1 MNKIYLM
8 LISFSLIF
16 SSCETDFDVNAQWQ
30 EIMVVYGLLD
40 QSQSRQYI
48 RVNKAYLGEGDAFQ
62 MGSISDSIN
71 FPDSILEVKIYKL
84 LPNNDIIDSI
94 ELDTLTIMK
103 EDGLFA
109 SDNHFVYAS
118 LESDASFFVSDKL
131 YSLLIRNKRSGHTA
145 TSVTSLVP
153 VSTFTNLPSEITI
166 DQPFKFNFYNP
177 NYADSLKF
185 QVKKIDWDKYTPGRI
200 YQVDVRFNYL
210 ENNVDTLSLIWQQP
224 LVSDNSINL
233 EGAEFFSFLRN
244 NLDNN
249 NAVREFISLDLFLTV
264 GSVELANYITL
275 NSPSTSLVQQRPPYT
290 NIIDREGFD
299 GVGLFS
305 SRSTTQLL
313 GIDLHEMTR
322 TYLREEL
329 DRNFN

>member
-1 MNKIYLM
+1 MNKIYLI

-62 MGSISDSIN
+62 IGGISDSIN

-84 LPNNDIIDSI
+84 LPNTDIIDSI
-94 ELDTLTIMK
+94 ELDTLTIIK

-109 SDNHFVYAS
+109 SDNHLVYAS
-118 LESDASFFVSDKL
+118 LESDSSFFVSDKL
-131 YSLLIRNKRSGHTA
+131 YSLLIRNKRSGHIA
-145 TSVTSLVP
+145 SSFTSLVP

-166 DQPFKFNFYNP
+166 DNPFKFNFYNP
-177 NYADSLKF
+177 NYVDSLKF
-185 QVKKIDWDKYTPGRI
+185 QVKKIDWNKYTPGRI

-224 LVSDNSINL
+224 LVSDNSITL
-233 EGAEFFSFLRN
+233 EGAQFFSFLRN
-244 NLDNN
+244 NIDNN

-264 GSVELANYITL
+264 GSVELANYIAL

-290 NIIDREGFD
+290 NIIDGEGFD